1 MDILNHKS
9 NRRVS
14 RRRSLEEIP
23 ELIAVKVQSEEVSVV
38 NASRS
43 GILIECGIRLPPG
56 TAKQLEFHNLDG
68 LLRVRGQVVRCEVT
82 KVTRDRLIYRVAFA
96 FSKEVDFISDEELI
110 ATAEQA
116 AGQPFKIHTPAEG
129 STVEIIEVEGFALN
143 SW

>member
-1 MDILNHKS
+1 MEILNAKS

-14 RRRSLEEIP
+14 RRRSLDEIP
-23 ELIAVKVQSEEVSVV
+23 ELIAVKVQSEEVAVV

-43 GILIECGIRLPPG
+43 GILIECGLRLPPG

-68 LLRVRGQVVRCEVT
+68 LLRVRGQVVRCEVS

-96 FSKEVDFISDEELI
+96 FNKEVDFINDEASIDKAEL
-110 ATAEQA
+110 EQTP
-116 AGQPFKIHTPAEG
+116 GQAFTIQTPEG
-129 STVEIIEVEGFALN
+129 IEIIEIEGFALN

>member
-1 MDILNHKS
+1 VEILNAKS

-14 RRRSLEEIP
+14 RRRSLDEIP
-23 ELIAVKVQSEEVSVV
+23 ELIAVKVQSEEVAVV

-43 GILIECGIRLPPG
+43 GILIECGLRLPPG

-68 LLRVRGQVVRCEVT
+68 LLRVRGQVVRCEVS

-96 FSKEVDFISDEELI
+96 FNKEVDFINDEASIDKAELEK
-110 ATAEQA
+110 TP
-116 AGQPFKIHTPAEG
+116 GHPFTIQTPEG
-129 STVEIIEVEGFALN
+129 IDIIEIEGFTLN